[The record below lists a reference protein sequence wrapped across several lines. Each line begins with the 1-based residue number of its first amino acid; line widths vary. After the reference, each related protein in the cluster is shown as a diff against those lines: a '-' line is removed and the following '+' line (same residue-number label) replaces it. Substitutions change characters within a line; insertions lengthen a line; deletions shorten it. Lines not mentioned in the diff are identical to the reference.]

1 MAGSGAVDQFGN
13 AYVAG
18 STYST
23 DFPTVNPTQAANA
36 GGSDAFAAKLNAA
49 GSALLYSSYLG
60 GSGDEDWSGN
70 GASLGV
76 DTAGNIYVYRSTTST
91 NFPTV
96 NPLQAGR
103 DSKCIQDRDVDQS
116 RQRGSDYRK
125 YHVHGLR
132 GVFSEP

>member
-1 MAGSGAVDQFGN
+1 MRIGLGTARA
-13 AYVAG
+13 
-18 STYST
+18 
-23 DFPTVNPTQAANA
+23 
-36 GGSDAFAAKLNAA
+36 
-49 GSALLYSSYLG
+49 SASIQR
-60 GSGDEDWSGN
+60 
-70 GASLGV
+70 V
-76 DTAGNIYVYRSTTST
+76 NIYVYRSTTST

>member
-36 GGSDAFAAKLNAA
+36 GGSDAFVAKLNAA

-76 DTAGNIYVYRSTTST
+76 DTAG
-91 NFPTV
+91 
-96 NPLQAGR
+96 Q
-103 DSKCIQDRDVDQS
+103 
-116 RQRGSDYRK
+116 
-125 YHVHGLR
+125 HLR
-132 GVFSEP
+132 VQIHDIDELPNRESVTGW